1 MAEDNRTFGLRKEP
15 ISVSPVL
22 AGLEGDVSVPNPLFT
37 LDVLG
42 FVIEGYREGYRDST
56 EGVLDEVLTISL
68 FCAST
73 F

>member
-42 FVIEGYREGYRDST
+42 FVIEGYREGYR
-56 EGVLDEVLTISL
+56 EI
-68 FCAST
+68 
-73 F
+73 